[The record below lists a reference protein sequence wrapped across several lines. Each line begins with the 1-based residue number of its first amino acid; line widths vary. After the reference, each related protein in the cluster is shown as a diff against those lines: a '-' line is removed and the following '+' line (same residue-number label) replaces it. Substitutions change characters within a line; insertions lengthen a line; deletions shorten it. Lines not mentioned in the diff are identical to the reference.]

1 MTKIDTLLRGRDVVA
16 QLVECP
22 TGTPLTQARLPGAA
36 RHFFSPPKSRLSVR
50 LLRVSIHTPCAIAC
64 IAIRAHVKDPVVHV
78 RVWWKRRNAQHA
90 P

>member
-36 RHFFSPPKSRLSVR
+36 RDFFPPQESTFSETLTCV
-50 LLRVSIHTPCAIAC
+50 HTHPVCNRMHCHPCA
-64 IAIRAHVKDPVVHV
+64 R
-78 RVWWKRRNAQHA
+78 
-90 P
+90 